1 LTPQDSREE
10 KKTTQIDEDDAAV
23 IERLCEDGFDLAL
36 VKEAYSLCSK
46 NEPEARLVLH
56 EMYEAFIG
64 SATRNPPGSLH
75 DAVSKGDMAML
86 KMVLAMGGYVNE
98 ISNNCRPEQTA
109 LMCAAFKN
117 EEEFISVLVEHG
129 ANVGIANG
137 DGNTA
142 LHFAAEAGSIGA
154 AKLLLEY
161 GADIEGK
168 NKKGLTP
175 VGCAAPKIREFLGKL
190 SKGKGV
196 LKTPQVTPL
205 SLPLPSSPARSQPPG
220 KPPKRSDLKRP
231 PPVPKKSAA
240 LLKKFSSPPVTTS
253 QEASKATEAT
263 AAIIVAKVNDSKTTI
278 STFQSTMNPK
288 LTIRVARLP
297 ASLDQPR
304 KSFQPK
310 PISPPSIIIPPSTP
324 KPKPPITDLLTAV
337 THGSLLQLLTF
348 LKTSPQSLSTLDPQ
362 GNTPLHLASSTGS
375 DTKVNILLKHR
386 ADPNIT
392 NNIGNAPL
400 HEAAQMGHL
409 YVVKL
414 LLGSGAKPDL
424 RNKHGDTPGGV
435 AAFYGWGG
443 VLEVL
448 LGFGGGGREREKDE
462 LRGNAREGERLGAAG
477 EGGGYREVFRVLG
490 ESG

>member
-1 LTPQDSREE
+1 LTPQDSHEE

-64 SATRNPPGSLH
+64 SATSNPPGSLQ

-86 KMVLAMGGYVNE
+86 KIVLAMGGDVNE

-129 ANVGIANG
+129 ANVGITNG

-154 AKLLLEY
+154 AKLLLAY

-168 NKKGLTP
+168 NKKGWTP
-175 VGCAAPKIREFLGKL
+175 VGCAAPEIREFLGKL
-190 SKGKGV
+190 SKGKGA

-205 SLPLPSSPARSQPPG
+205 SPLSPSSPAKSQPPAES
-220 KPPKRSDLKRP
+220 PKRSDLKRP
-231 PPVPKKSAA
+231 PPVPKKSVA

-253 QEASKATEAT
+253 QKASEAM
-263 AAIIVAKVNDSKTTI
+263 AAMTVAKVNDSKATI

-297 ASLDQPR
+297 ASRRSL
-304 KSFQPK
+304 QPK
-310 PISPPSIIIPPSTP
+310 PISPPSFIMPPRTP
-324 KPKPPITDLLTAV
+324 KTKPPITDLLTAV
-337 THGSLLQLLTF
+337 THGSLLQLLAF

-375 DTKVNILLKHR
+375 DTKVNILLKHG

-392 NNIGNAPL
+392 NNIGNTPL
-400 HEAAQMGHL
+400 HKAAQMGHL

-424 RNKHGDTPGGV
+424 RNKDGDTPGGV

-448 LGFGGGGREREKDE
+448 LGFGGGGGEREKDE